1 MAYTQEQ
8 PDTGSA
14 MERVTGTISD
24 GDRVLVRDLSILMLE
39 AGPRGGGAGWRGC
52 FDLPCDVAPP
62 RRQRFYRLET
72 SDGRS
77 GQIIFVGPEEIGS
90 HQPTRVR
97 FQSSGPFD

>member
-1 MAYTQEQ
+1 
-8 PDTGSA
+8 

-24 GDRVLVRDLSILMLE
+24 GDRVIVRHLSMLLLE
-39 AGPRGGGAGWRGC
+39 TEPRGAGWRGC
-52 FDLPCDVAPP
+52 FDLPRDATPP

-77 GQIIFVGPEEIGS
+77 GQIVFIGSEEIES

-97 FQSSGPFD
+97 FQTTGPFD